1 MAQIELRISSK
12 VQKET
17 GMCEVLIR
25 FFQGT
30 KFNTRAKSG
39 IFVSPEFFEYYI
51 DRDKTEKLGVK
62 IPGNLTTSTTEKAD
76 KHHYVLR
83 QSGVIVVKQRLE
95 TPEVRYHREQ
105 SAKLDELKKFIIE
118 KYEANRDIQMT
129 SDWLQLVIDK
139 FHNPVKYE
147 IKPQHKG
154 SFFELVE
161 EYIEKRQL
169 AESHARVYRVL
180 SRAIARYQGF
190 VKATDIDRS
199 NYEFDIDK
207 VTKEDIED
215 LTYYLRNEKKLSDEY
230 PELFKKLINEYPAAI
245 KKGHNYLEERG
256 DNTIIKMRTQ

>member
-83 QSGVIVVKQRLE
+83 QS
-95 TPEVRYHREQ
+95 
-105 SAKLDELKKFIIE
+105 
-118 KYEANRDIQMT
+118 
-129 SDWLQLVIDK
+129 
-139 FHNPVKYE
+139 
-147 IKPQHKG
+147 
-154 SFFELVE
+154 
-161 EYIEKRQL
+161 
-169 AESHARVYRVL
+169 VL
-180 SRAIARYQGF
+180 
-190 VKATDIDRS
+190 
-199 NYEFDIDK
+199 
-207 VTKEDIED
+207 
-215 LTYYLRNEKKLSDEY
+215 LL
-230 PELFKKLINEYPAAI
+230 
-245 KKGHNYLEERG
+245 
-256 DNTIIKMRTQ
+256 

>member
-62 IPGNLTTSTTEKAD
+62 IPGNLTTSTIEKAD

-118 KYEANRDIQMT
+118 
-129 SDWLQLVIDK
+129 
-139 FHNPVKYE
+139 
-147 IKPQHKG
+147 
-154 SFFELVE
+154 
-161 EYIEKRQL
+161 
-169 AESHARVYRVL
+169 
-180 SRAIARYQGF
+180 
-190 VKATDIDRS
+190 
-199 NYEFDIDK
+199 
-207 VTKEDIED
+207 
-215 LTYYLRNEKKLSDEY
+215 
-230 PELFKKLINEYPAAI
+230 
-245 KKGHNYLEERG
+245 
-256 DNTIIKMRTQ
+256 